1 MTQQSTR
8 ALALARRKALSGAGK
23 KADTS
28 AASERTRGEAM
39 QRKAKPVDQAA
50 IRAQAGNPASAPA
63 PVSSPSPRRATSAP
77 VATNSSRAKALAR
90 RKAMSTSGK
99 KADTSSDRT
108 NDGSRNKPVAA
119 PSTAGKAAG
128 ASAGKNDKSGGDC
141 GCGCNG
147 AGNCDETRGNE
158 SPMSRPAIG
167 SRRNGSAKVRA
178 GKGGRNMAITNPSK
192 AASMA
197 RRQAQSSRGKAGLG
211 AGGMSAAQTAR
222 AGNPNLTG
230 RELAKALRE
239 QRSQRGG
246 AGLKKSAPTGRTRPA
261 RNNGQVPAQGA
272 ATDAPWKV
280 GISET
285 SRGQAVTGTM
295 VGRKSGMTGDEA
307 STCRTVTGT
316 EYMGADVF
324 RDFCQAEPA
333 KSFSDMGTSKTSR
346 GNGVTGNKVGRSKK
360 VTGDEPGSCKNV
372 TGTEY
377 LSAGQMAA
385 CGTEPGKSPAK
396 ITGSETRGG
405 KSVTGNLVDRKGKG
419 ASGKVTGGEVG
430 ADRQLTGTQYMQ
442 RDTTKDR
449 PKAPAKVGTSATLRG
464 GSVTGTM
471 VGRQQNMTGD
481 EAGSC
486 RNVTGDD
493 YIGQEQFGAFCDSK
507 PEPKDRKVGVSATL
521 SGERVTGTM
530 TGRGGKVTGDEPG
543 TCKAV
548 TGTPYAGA
556 EQYGAFCEPDQ
567 AKAASARME
576 SSKRMFGSVMTG
588 IQPSVGGVMTGD
600 EKGACEP
607 VTGTPYVG
615 ADQAAGACA
624 ATAADIGAPDFP
636 QPLFNG
642 QPWTQFSVGGPAHA
656 SEAPQRVSGVTGAS
670 YEGNQHVTGPF
681 GMAGG
686 KVTGTEEMRFGSNK
700 PGRTEMAAPA
710 EAPMVDG
717 RVKTRVT
724 GEGIS
729 AGLKITGD
737 DWDRGDRVTG
747 TEGMS
752 AQVRNPS
759 RRGPQQPMASAMAQG
774 RSEATPQPVSKVTG
788 ASGNY
793 EGGSLIT
800 FSGGA
805 RG

>member
-23 KADTS
+23 TADKS
-28 AASERTRGEAM
+28 AASERTRSQSM
-39 QRKAKPVDQAA
+39 QRKAAPVDPAA
-50 IRAQAGNPASAPA
+50 LVAARGAQAGSPAVAPAPMSSPAPRRAASAPA
-63 PVSSPSPRRATSAP
+63 
-77 VATNSSRAKALAR
+77 ATNTSRAKALAR

-99 KADTSSDRT
+99 KADSSTDRT
-108 NDGSRNKPVAA
+108 SAGRRNTPVDAA
-119 PSTAGKAAG
+119 ASSTAS
-128 ASAGKNDKSGGDC
+128 ASAAQAMGKTGDC

-147 AGNCDETRGNE
+147 AGDCNDNLNKPT
-158 SPMSRPAIG
+158 SSAIG
-167 SRRNGSAKVRA
+167 SRRNGSAKMRV
-178 GKGGRNMAITNPSK
+178 GKGRNLAASNPSK

-197 RRQAQSSRGKAGLG
+197 RRQAQSSRGKAGIG
-211 AGGMSAAQTAR
+211 VNGMSAAQTAR
-222 AGNPNLTG
+222 AGNPDLSS

-246 AGLKKSAPTGRTRPA
+246 AGLKKAAPTGRVRPN
-261 RNNGQVPAQGA
+261 RNNGQGPVQGA

-280 GISET
+280 GITET

-295 VGRKSGMTGDEA
+295 VGRSRDMTGDEA

-324 RDFCQAEPA
+324 RDFCQAEPSR
-333 KSFSDMGTSKTSR
+333 SFSDMGLSKTSR
-346 GNGVTGNKVGRSKK
+346 GNSVTGNKVGRSQK

-377 LSAGQMAA
+377 LGAGQLAA
-385 CGTEPGKSPAK
+385 CGNEPAKSPAK
-396 ITGSETRGG
+396 VTKAETRGG
-405 KSVTGNLVDRKGKG
+405 KSVTGNNVGR
-419 ASGKVTGGEVG
+419 SGRVTGDEVG

-449 PKAPAKVGTSATLRG
+449 PGAPAKVGASATLRG
-464 GSVTGTM
+464 GAVTGTM
-471 VGRQQNMTGD
+471 VGRHKSMTGD

-493 YIGQEQFGAFCDSK
+493 YIGQEQFGSFCEST
-507 PEPKDRKVGVSATL
+507 PAPKDQKVGVSATL

-530 TGRGGKVTGDEPG
+530 TGRASKVTGDEPG
-543 TCKAV
+543 TCKSI
-548 TGTPYAGA
+548 TGTPYAGS

-567 AKAASARME
+567 AKAAAARMQP
-576 SSKRMFGSVMTG
+576 SKRMFGSVMTG
-588 IQPSVGGVMTGD
+588 IQPAVGGTMTGD
-600 EKGACEP
+600 AKGACEA
-607 VTGTPYVG
+607 VSGTPYVG
-615 ADQAAGACA
+615 ADQVAAVCA
-624 ATAADIGAPDFP
+624 SMPAEMSAPDFP
-636 QPLFNG
+636 QPLNG
-642 QPWTQFSVGGPAHA
+642 QGWGQFSVAAPAHA
-656 SEAPQRVSGVTGAS
+656 AEAPRRVSNVTGAMS
-670 YEGNQHVTGPF
+670 DGGNITGPF

-686 KVTGTEEMRFGSNK
+686 KVTGTDDMRFGRNK
-700 PGRTEMAAPA
+700 ANPVEMAAPSA
-710 EAPMVDG
+710 APMIDG
-717 RVKTRVT
+717 RVKSRVT
-724 GEGIS
+724 GEGQS
-729 AGLKITGD
+729 SGLKVTGD

-752 AQVRNPS
+752 ATVRNPS

-774 RSEATPQPVSKVTG
+774 RPEATPQPVSKVTG